1 MDTEERKCIY
11 TDRAP
16 RPIGPYCQGNVAG
29 PFVFTAAVGGLRPD
43 GTLPDGIGLQT
54 EQALKNIAAILE
66 AGGCRLA
73 DVAKVTA
80 YLQSLSD
87 FDAMNG
93 VYQRFFSQPYP
104 ARSIVQTALPRGAG
118 AVAFDAVA
126 LRPAA
131 VPET

>member
-1 MDTEERKCIY
+1 MDTNQRKCIQ

-16 RPIGPYCQGNVAG
+16 KPIGPYCQGNVAG
-29 PFVFTAAVGGLRPD
+29 PFVFTAAVGGVRPD
-43 GTLPDGIGLQT
+43 GTLPVGIGPQT
-54 EQALKNIAAILE
+54 EQALKNIEAILE
-66 AGGCRLA
+66 AGRCQLA

-93 VYQRFFSQPYP
+93 VYQRFFSHPYP
-104 ARSIVQTALPRGAG
+104 ARSIIQTALPKGV
-118 AVAFDAVA
+118 VAFDAIA

-131 VPET
+131 VPEA